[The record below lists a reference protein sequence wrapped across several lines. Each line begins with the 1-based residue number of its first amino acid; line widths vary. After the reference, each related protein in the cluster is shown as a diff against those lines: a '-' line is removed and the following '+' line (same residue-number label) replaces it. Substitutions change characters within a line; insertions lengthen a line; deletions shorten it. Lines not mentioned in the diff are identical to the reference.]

1 MRKRQGV
8 EVLESLEETLAL
20 YQAEVALPPTKKIS
34 RFFSELLVE
43 LANTNTEQEITNYG
57 L

>member
-1 MRKRQGV
+1 MRKRHGV
-8 EVLESLEETLAL
+8 VVLESLEETLAL
-20 YQAEVALPPTKKIS
+20 YQAEVTLPPTKKIS

>member
-20 YQAEVALPPTKKIS
+20 YQAEVTLPPTRKIS
-34 RFFSELLVE
+34 RFLSELLVE